1 MTKLKTKVQ
10 FDPRDVKAYKKD
22 IDHLINFI
30 EQSVSNPKDYGRVI
44 DKAKDGLKSGVLPG
58 LTQNNIDYSKMK
70 QSLQAQGK
78 INYSSLLAVSGTLVN
93 DLEFQTG
100 DITPSLTY
108 NYITFSNV
116 PKSRP
121 TLESMKKAYKN
132 PNYSIE
138 YTSISTYEIV
148 KKLEYSTGSR
158 QDFQIIESLYNAYA
172 RDMLQTLEGIV
183 DYAFARSRER

>member
-1 MTKLKTKVQ
+1 MAKLKTKVM
-10 FDPRDVKAYKKD
+10 FDPKDVKAYKKD
-22 IDHLINFI
+22 VDHLINFI
-30 EQSVSNPKDYGRVI
+30 EQSVSRPTDYGRII

-58 LTQNNIDYSKMK
+58 LSQNNVDYAKMK
-70 QSLQAQGK
+70 KSLQSQAK
-78 INYSSLLAVSGTLVN
+78 INYSTLLAVSGTLVN

-100 DITPSLTY
+100 DITPNQTY

-138 YTSISTYEIV
+138 YSAISSYEIV

-158 QDFQIIESLYNAYA
+158 QDYQIIESLYNAYG

-183 DYAFARSRER
+183 DFAFARSRER